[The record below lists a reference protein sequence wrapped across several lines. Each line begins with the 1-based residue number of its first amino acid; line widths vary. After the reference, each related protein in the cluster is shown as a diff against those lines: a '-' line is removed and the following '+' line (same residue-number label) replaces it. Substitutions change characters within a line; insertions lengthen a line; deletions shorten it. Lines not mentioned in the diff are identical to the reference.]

1 MEVSA
6 LSFKPR
12 LYSYSPTCFN
22 LTTIHWLR
30 QPVKCMMI
38 WVKFQH
44 SNGCDYS
51 EDSYFL
57 SSILVHHY
65 LLWRFCF
72 ESTSLLFCCY
82 SLACG
87 LNMAT
92 TLPAFRA
99 EYNFWRS
106 NRLKL
111 LEWLHGNPA
120 LYPYFYGRHHFSLYR
135 MGVGWE
141 WRWGNIMH
149 ACVCAVFVFVLSVVL
164 LLLLLFSLF

>member
-57 SSILVHHY
+57 SSIHVHHY
-65 LLWRFCF
+65 LFSRFCF

-87 LNMAT
+87 LNVDIW
-92 TLPAFRA
+92 AFSA
-99 EYNFWRS
+99 EYYLWCS
-106 NRLKL
+106 DWLKL
-111 LEWLHGNPA
+111 LYFWCSDWLKLLSICDVLIGWSCSGDLQPA
-120 LYPYFYGRHHFSLYR
+120 TLYDELR
-135 MGVGWE
+135 
-141 WRWGNIMH
+141 
-149 ACVCAVFVFVLSVVL
+149 
-164 LLLLLFSLF
+164 